1 MKKFTVKH
9 LSICIA
15 ASVAFHAHAAPTS
28 ACVLEGKLLIGAKLA
43 DVKDCVQKN
52 DDRMTEAMLQ
62 QACDGLSNAGRAFGG
77 SPAKITYLAA
87 CPSNPQG
94 SCTGISGGALS
105 FSYYKRSPTD
115 LAETKTSCAAV
126 GGIWK

>member
-1 MKKFTVKH
+1 MNNFKFKS
-9 LSICIA
+9 LSIAIA
-15 ASVAFHAHAAPTS
+15 SFIAFHAHAAPTN
-28 ACVLEGKLLIGAKLA
+28 ACVLEGKLLIGTKLS

-62 QACDGLSNAGRAFGG
+62 QACEGLSNAAKAFGG
-77 SPAKITYLAA
+77 VPAKVTYLAS
-87 CPSNPQG
+87 CPSSPQG

-105 FSYYKRSPTD
+105 FSYYKRNPTD

-126 GGIWK
+126 GGTWK